1 MSLDQNQQKQLLAL
15 KSVVLDKFTPGNWT
29 ELGMLTGCVEEV
41 RKHPRLIRSLGWG
54 DPDYEEHA
62 LSMLLLM
69 AGRDPANMAIIE
81 DYVLGKGDG
90 ITLPS
95 LDGGKKVLF
104 KPSVFEVP
112 DAPVDSS
119 LVAVMM
125 PFDSAFVGT
134 HAAISR
140 ACTDAGMK
148 CQRVDDLWEHATV
161 IQDVFSLIWRASI
174 VVCDF
179 SGRNA
184 NVFYE
189 CGIAHTLG
197 KPVVPITQH
206 KSDVP
211 FDLQHHRYLQYLN
224 NVEGLARLQQE
235 LAKRLRTLAGTS
247 HSFGFG

>member
-1 MSLDQNQQKQLLAL
+1 MSLDLNQQKQLLAI
-15 KSVVLDKFTPGNWT
+15 KAVVVEKFTPGNWT
-29 ELGMLTGCVEEV
+29 ELGILTGCGNEV
-41 RKHPRLIRSLGWG
+41 SKHPRLIRSLDFG
-54 DPDYEEHA
+54 DDDYQDHA
-62 LSMLLLM
+62 LNMLLLM
-69 AGRDPANMAIIE
+69 GGRDPANMAIIE
-81 DYVLGKGDG
+81 EYVLGVGDG

-95 LDGGKKVLF
+95 LVGGKKVFF

-112 DAPVDSS
+112 DVAPDPS

-125 PFDSAFVGT
+125 PFDAAFAGT
-134 HAAISR
+134 HKAISQ
-140 ACTDAGMK
+140 ACADARMM

-161 IQDVFSLIWRASI
+161 IQDVFSLIWRSSI

-179 SGRNA
+179 TGRNA

-211 FDLQHHRYLQYLN
+211 FDLQHHRYLNYLSN
-224 NVEGLARLQQE
+224 AQGLETLQHE
-235 LAKRLRTLAGTS
+235 LAKRLRTLS
-247 HSFGFG
+247 VV

>member
-1 MSLDQNQQKQLLAL
+1 
-15 KSVVLDKFTPGNWT
+15 
-29 ELGMLTGCVEEV
+29 
-41 RKHPRLIRSLGWG
+41 
-54 DPDYEEHA
+54 
-62 LSMLLLM
+62 
-69 AGRDPANMAIIE
+69 
-81 DYVLGKGDG
+81 
-90 ITLPS
+90 
-95 LDGGKKVLF
+95 
-104 KPSVFEVP
+104 
-112 DAPVDSS
+112 
-119 LVAVMM
+119 
-125 PFDSAFVGT
+125 
-134 HAAISR
+134 
-140 ACTDAGMK
+140 MK

-235 LAKRLRTLAGTS
+235 LAKRLRTLAGAS
-247 HSFGFG
+247 HSSSFG